1 MPKGMSAKKSWYAI
15 TNKTADSADVE
26 IYDEI
31 GGGGIS
37 AKEFI
42 KGLKD
47 LEGKHLNL
55 RINSPGGSI
64 IDGQAIISALSR
76 HTAGFTAWVE
86 GLAASMASVI
96 ACAADKCFMAEGS
109 MMMVHRAAIVSV
121 GDAETLRKDASLLE
135 KFEKGLLNIYAK
147 KTGMEFDALEKMM
160 ADETWMDATEA
171 VAFGF
176 ADGITDN
183 TPAMASLSSE
193 AMRQKFDTLI
203 SNMAKKPK
211 AEAEAPETPV
221 VETPV
226 VEEPTVTEPAPVV
239 EEPAV
244 EPAPEPSPDPEQEAP
259 EPVTEPVAL
268 ASEALIAKFDAIKA
282 ERDQFEAKV
291 GELNAKCDVL
301 SAALSAEREN
311 IARLESSLGLS
322 AAAVVPPIGA
332 HNDATPSLLE
342 QFNAI
347 ADPAE
352 RTAFYRQ
359 NAAALKKLI

>member
-1 MPKGMSAKKSWYAI
+1 
-15 TNKTADSADVE
+15 
-26 IYDEI
+26 
-31 GGGGIS
+31 
-37 AKEFI
+37 
-42 KGLKD
+42 
-47 LEGKHLNL
+47 
-55 RINSPGGSI
+55 
-64 IDGQAIISALSR
+64 
-76 HTAGFTAWVE
+76 
-86 GLAASMASVI
+86 MASVI

-109 MMMVHRAAIVSV
+109 MMMVHRASTVSM

-147 KTGMEFDALEKMM
+147 KTGMEFDALEKML

-183 TPAMASLSSE
+183 TPAMASLSPE

-244 EPAPEPSPDPEQEAP
+244 EPAPEPSPAPEQEAP
-259 EPVTEPVAL
+259 APVIEPEPVVEPSAR
-268 ASEALIAKFDAIKA
+268 ADAIS
-282 ERDQFEAKV
+282 AKIV
-291 GELNAKCDVL
+291 DLNAKLAAAEALNAVL
-301 SAALSAEREN
+301 KTSLAATEETL
-311 IARLESSLGLS
+311 ARLEKSFGLS

-332 HNDATPSLLE
+332 HNDAAPSLLE

-347 ADPAE
+347 TDPAD